1 MKRRPHALAE
11 RKPLTLAYFG
21 TERPVPAG
29 SLWWRQI
36 AVWQSEGL
44 VRLVWGETRDF
55 ANVVLTDAG
64 KVRVA
69 GVKV

>member
-1 MKRRPHALAE
+1 MKRRTRSLAE
-11 RKPLTLAYFG
+11 RRPVTLAHFAA
-21 TERPVPAG
+21 ERSVPAG

-44 VRLVWGETRDF
+44 VRLAWGETRVF

-64 KVRVA
+64 RARVA
-69 GVKV
+69 GGKV